1 MPVILPV
8 FVPLALA
15 FWWVRR
21 RYITASR
28 EIKRWEAVARSPI
41 YAAFSATLK
50 VSHGIR
56 GPSGTGRFA
65 GERGSRV
72 RWLRPCITGR

>member
-50 VSHGIR
+50 V
-56 GPSGTGRFA
+56 GP
-65 GERGSRV
+65 RGSGA
-72 RWLRPCITGR
+72 LLGRARLPGSPG